1 MGYKSKICIVIAICF
16 AAGLLA
22 GCVSAPP
29 PDDQDQDD
37 VLTQVSTIDAILN
50 GLYDGVITYGDLK
63 EHGDF
68 GIGTFEG
75 LDGEM
80 VALDGN
86 FYQIR
91 ADGVAY
97 PVDDAMTTP
106 FACVLFFDGDQEMQ
120 VWDGMNYTRFKD
132 YMDDSIQEENIFHAV
147 RMDGTFSYVKTRSVP
162 GQEKPYPP
170 LVEVTANQPTFEF
183 NDTEGTMVGF
193 YCPPYVEGLNVPG
206 YHLHFITEDQTAGG
220 HVLEFTVKDAEL
232 SLDYTSE
239 LYIIFPDT
247 EEFNSLDLTKSRKEE
262 LEEAEN

>member
-1 MGYKSKICIVIAICF
+1 MGYKSRICIVIAICF
-16 AAGLLA
+16 TAGLLA

-91 ADGVAY
+91 DDGVAY
-97 PVDDAMTTP
+97 PVGDDMTAP
-106 FACVLFFDGDQEMQ
+106 FACVLFFDRDQEMQ

-132 YMDDSIQEENIFHAV
+132 YMDDSIREKNIFHAV
-147 RMDGTFSYVKTRSVP
+147 RMGGNFRMSKQEAFPGRRSPTRLWSRLL
-162 GQEKPYPP
+162 QTSPP
-170 LVEVTANQPTFEF
+170 
-183 NDTEGTMVGF
+183 
-193 YCPPYVEGLNVPG
+193 
-206 YHLHFITEDQTAGG
+206 
-220 HVLEFTVKDAEL
+220 
-232 SLDYTSE
+232 S
-239 LYIIFPDT
+239 
-247 EEFNSLDLTKSRKEE
+247 NSTTPKAR
-262 LEEAEN
+262 